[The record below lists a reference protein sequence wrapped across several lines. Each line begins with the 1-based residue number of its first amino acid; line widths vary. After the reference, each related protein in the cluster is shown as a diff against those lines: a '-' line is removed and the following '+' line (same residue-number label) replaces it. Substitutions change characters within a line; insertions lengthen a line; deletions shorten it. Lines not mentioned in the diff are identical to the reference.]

1 MTNSSTST
9 KCADLQSISD
19 ELELDLVVNLVPID
33 GSEVKVATQEE
44 LPGKTRSKIRVTF
57 PDGHISQPTRVLD
70 VLLEVIRL
78 AGAER
83 VRELNI
89 SSCGDNLIIKNPAP
103 RYQKSCK
110 YIGNGW
116 FCNTNTLSIAE

>member
-1 MTNSSTST
+1 M
-9 KCADLQSISD
+9 
-19 ELELDLVVNLVPID
+19 
-33 GSEVKVATQEE
+33 
-44 LPGKTRSKIRVTF
+44 
-57 PDGHISQPTRVLD
+57 
-70 VLLEVIRL
+70 LEVIRL

-116 FCNTNTLSIAE
+116 FCNTNTPTERKFAQITEINNRLKLGLKVEIIST